1 MYLMVCDENCGR
13 RVTTAADTLN
23 KYSWSYLPAA
33 TGINHGIPR
42 LDYVTSAKLQSANHA
57 A

>member
-1 MYLMVCDENCGR
+1 MYFMVCDENCGR

-23 KYSWSYLPAA
+23 KNSWSYLPAA